1 MKKYINLFLS
11 ILCSLF
17 LFSCASGNNL
27 NTTKTTSIQ
36 TEETIEDSSYD
47 TEDETLEE
55 DYEEDDEEEEEV
67 NVKEI
72 AHEQLP
78 KKRLGDVP
86 TYQQIERQIKKV
98 EVKKIV
104 IKPLTDM
111 QTDPH
116 ELTKEEVED
125 FLANIAEAGDIEEGK
140 DYLNPNI
147 KHLMDNYK
155 NILKTSS
162 VCCVSS
168 IAERL
173 KFNGVSGEQLLSI
186 LKNDA
191 RDYFVQETCMIIS
204 EKDIKDIFKN
214 KALANIII
222 RSRTNCI
229 CNNQEFLRKN
239 INNFYKIYN
248 EDPEFYKEVL
258 IYRYR
263 DKQGRIIE
271 HDINESVLNIAI
283 TLENCIQ

>member
-1 MKKYINLFLS
+1 M
-11 ILCSLF
+11 
-17 LFSCASGNNL
+17 
-27 NTTKTTSIQ
+27 
-36 TEETIEDSSYD
+36 
-47 TEDETLEE
+47 
-55 DYEEDDEEEEEV
+55 
-67 NVKEI
+67 
-72 AHEQLP
+72 
-78 KKRLGDVP
+78 
-86 TYQQIERQIKKV
+86 
-98 EVKKIV
+98 
-104 IKPLTDM
+104 
-111 QTDPH
+111 
-116 ELTKEEVED
+116 
-125 FLANIAEAGDIEEGK
+125 
-140 DYLNPNI
+140 
-147 KHLMDNYK
+147 
-155 NILKTSS
+155 
-162 VCCVSS
+162 
-168 IAERL
+168 
-173 KFNGVSGEQLLSI
+173 
-186 LKNDA
+186 KNDA